1 MSNRFTFTINDA
13 EGFAVSIFD
22 AECPTG
28 TDAPNIYQ
36 PVNVDRAD
44 EPFESR
50 QEAEEFAT
58 KFIDRLTNPESYV
71 SSVLTPPPAVEETPA
86 E

>member
-22 AECPTG
+22 SESPTG

-36 PVNVDRAD
+36 PLNAD
-44 EPFESR
+44 KGDVPFESNE
-50 QEAEEFAT
+50 EAKEFAT
-58 KFIDRLTNPESYV
+58 RFIERLNNSELYAEKIQT
-71 SSVLTPPPAVEETPA
+71 PPAVEETPA

>member
-36 PVNVDRAD
+36 PVNVNKAD
-44 EPFESR
+44 EPFESH

-58 KFIDRLTNPESYV
+58 KFIEQLTNPKSYV
-71 SSVLTPPPAVEETPA
+71 SSVLAPPSVEETPA

>member
-1 MSNRFTFTINDA
+1 MSNRFTYTINDA

-28 TDAPNIYQ
+28 TDAPNLYQ
-36 PVNVDRAD
+36 PVNHYKGD

-50 QEAEEFAT
+50 EEAEEFAT
-58 KFIDRLTNPESYV
+58 KYIATLSLPIVSTTLLT
-71 SSVLTPPPAVEETPA
+71 PPAVEETPA